1 MILSTIRRWSTPNRG
16 TGSANR
22 RRPMILSKAQ
32 SYWERNPEIASKD
45 QWTGN
50 PLIAEAVY
58 RRISAG
64 ESSDHWLDWLL
75 RDYFKKQRFA
85 RVLSPGCGAGDHE
98 VAMMSFGTINHL
110 DAFDF
115 SESSLE
121 IAREKAAA
129 NNVSINFY
137 LDDINEF
144 EVPSG
149 RKYDM
154 ILCSGSV
161 HHVREIERFF
171 RVVKGA
177 LTSDGVFVFNEYV
190 GPCYNVYPHEQ
201 LDVINRLLQAIA
213 PDFRRRQKLD
223 QTTVEFCLAHDP
235 SESVRSSLILPF
247 ASAYFEVE
255 LCRPYGGTV
264 LHPLYPLLKHD
275 AMSKPTPEMQSV
287 MRLLIE
293 FEAILVE
300 KGVLASD
307 FVLCV
312 CRKK

>member
-1 MILSTIRRWSTPNRG
+1 MILSTIRRWSTQYRG

-22 RRPMILSKAQ
+22 RRPMILSKAK

-64 ESSDHWLDWLL
+64 ESSDHWLAWLL
-75 RDYFKKQRFA
+75 RDYFKKRQFA
-85 RVLSPGCGAGDHE
+85 RVLSPGCGVGDHE
-98 VAMMSFGTINHL
+98 VAMMSFGSINRL

-115 SESSLE
+115 SESSLG

-129 NNVSINFY
+129 KNLKIDFY
-137 LDDINEF
+137 VDDINSF
-144 EVPSG
+144 EVPAD

-154 ILCSGSV
+154 VVCSGSV

-190 GPCYNVYPHEQ
+190 GPCYQVYPSEQ
-201 LDVINRLLQAIA
+201 LDVVNRLLRAIA

-223 QTTVEFCLAHDP
+223 QTTVEFMLARDP
-235 SESVRSSLILPF
+235 SEAVRSSLILPF
-247 ASAYFEVE
+247 ASAYFDIE

-264 LHPLYPLLKHD
+264 LHPLYPLLRHD
-275 AMSKPTPEMQSV
+275 AMAKSTPEIQTV

-293 FEAILVE
+293 VEAILVE